1 MTSSC
6 AANGVRWCEEELEE
20 KNAEQASEIEALKA
34 KLAKIDEQ
42 HQEETASM
50 QEDNKRS
57 REDVQRLKLEL
68 TQKGDELERKEEEL
82 QKLKRD
88 M

>member
-1 MTSSC
+1 
-6 AANGVRWCEEELEE
+6 
-20 KNAEQASEIEALKA
+20 
-34 KLAKIDEQ
+34 
-42 HQEETASM
+42 M

-82 QKLKRD
+82 
-88 M
+88 